1 MKKIY
6 LKFVLLSSILQFSS
20 NIVAQSGG
28 DNIFDETTHT
38 IYINFA
44 QPNYW
49 SLLQANKAADDA
61 NDTNTYIPA
70 QVIVDGATLESVGI
84 QFKGNSSYYNYPGN
98 KKPFTLSFDEYVSGQ
113 NLDNLKS
120 LNLNNCYQD
129 PTFMREKMFLD
140 FANSKGLYAPRAN
153 YAKLYINNQYWGLY
167 LMCERIKKKFLTGR
181 FGNFNGN
188 LFKGDRG
195 TTACANLEYH
205 GVMSSYY
212 NCYELTNNETIN
224 DWSDLV
230 NLTAQ
235 INNSSDAAFN
245 TAVSSVLNT
254 QSFIGAWAAYN
265 LLCNFD
271 SYPYRYTHNYYTYH
285 NTATNKFEWIIWD
298 VSTAFGLDIPGT
310 ISSIENQSVLY
321 ITPDVNDRPLVKR
334 MLENPAFRNT
344 YLQTI
349 CSYANNDFLPSLLNA
364 RIDALKSRIQNDVYS
379 DNLKMYS
386 NANFDDNINN
396 NTIISGYNVIGLKSF
411 IANRSTAVQ
420 NELTSLGYT
429 NCPNVLGND
438 DTSINYNITIYPN
451 PASSAFTINSN
462 SNLKGFQFLLFD
474 TQGRL
479 CQEQLLESD
488 TENQINLNQDLAK
501 GVYFILL
508 KNGKTV
514 QNFKFIKDN

>member
-1 MKKIY
+1 MNQYYKTI
-6 LKFVLLSSILQFSS
+6 LLISILLSGTNNS
-20 NIVAQSGG
+20 NAQSGG
-28 DNIFDETTHT
+28 TNLFNETTHT

-61 NDTNTYIPA
+61 NNTNTYIPA
-70 QVIVDGATLESVGI
+70 QIIVDGQTLESVGI

-98 KKPFTLSFDEYVSGQ
+98 KKPFTLAFDEYVSGQ
-113 NLDNLKS
+113 NLDDLKS

-140 FANSKGLYAPRAN
+140 FANAKGLNAPRAN
-153 YAKLYINNQYWGLY
+153 YAKLYINNQYWRLY

-188 LFKGDRG
+188 LFKGDNG

-205 GVMSSYY
+205 GVLSPYY
-212 NCYELTNNETIN
+212 NCYELTNNETVN
-224 DWSDLV
+224 DWSDLI

-235 INNSSDAAFN
+235 INNSTDAGFN
-245 TAVSSVLNT
+245 NAVSSVLDT

-271 SYPYRYTHNYYTYH
+271 SYPYRYTHNYYAYH
-285 NTATNKFEWIIWD
+285 NSATNKFEWIIWD

-321 ITPDVNDRPLVKR
+321 ITPDVNERPLVKR

-349 CSYANNDFLPSLLNA
+349 CSYANNDFIPAVLNP
-364 RIDALKSRIQNDVYS
+364 RIDELYNRIQNDVYT

-386 NANFDDNINN
+386 NADFDSNINT
-396 NTIISGYNVIGLKSF
+396 NTTIGGYTVIGLKSF
-411 IANRSTAVQ
+411 IANRSAAVL
-420 NELTSLGYT
+420 NELNGLGYT
-429 NCPNVLGND
+429 ACQSLGLSDN
-438 DTSINYNITIYPN
+438 SLQYGVTISPN
-451 PASSAFTINSN
+451 PAVREITIQSRE
-462 SNLKGFQFLLFD
+462 NLKGFQLSLFD
-474 TQGRL
+474 LQGRL
-479 CQEQLLESD
+479 CQQQLLQSE
-488 TENQINLNQDLAK
+488 NLNQLDLSPNLTN
-501 GVYFILL
+501 GLYFIKLT
-508 KNGKTV
+508 NGKDV
-514 QNFKFIKDN
+514 INYKIIKQD